1 MAAKKKIAASA
12 TTIKSARVGK
22 PANGTQFSQ
31 TELFDCIKD
40 CCELDNRR
48 TAKDVYT
55 AFSEMI
61 QDALKKGYKVPLP
74 GIGKMQV
81 RRSKARMGRNP
92 ATGETIRIAA
102 KKRVR
107 LTPSKACKEAVL

>member
-1 MAAKKKIAASA
+1 MAAKKKSANSSAAS
-12 TTIKSARVGK
+12 RVRIAK
-22 PANGTQFSQ
+22 PKNGTQFSQ
-31 TELFDCIKD
+31 TELFDSIKD
-40 CCELDNRR
+40 SCDLENRR
-48 TAKDVYT
+48 VAKDVYS
-55 AFSEMI
+55 AFAGMI